1 MSKSGAAKRILL
13 IVEGQ
18 RREPQLLERELEVF
32 GLADERKIVPL
43 GTDIHALL
51 DFIDD
56 EYEGAYEDIDLREVV
71 ADFLDGRVD
80 DAPRLEE
87 ALSGEYTDVL
97 LVFDFDPQDN
107 RFDAERLRRLQSAYC
122 DSTDL
127 GQLYIN
133 YPMVEA
139 YRDFDDV
146 LDQGYLDALVPAGA
160 VFHGSGYKDATA
172 RRRNAFRDVTR
183 ACQFDFARNI
193 ALQASKAQ
201 YLTQGKDP
209 DDCAAWNDD
218 SDLAKAFVEVDLNA
232 LSGRAVDDLGQGRLW
247 ACCTCLLFVAGWP
260 AALNGVW
267 KKALESGLGLG
278 AIRDG
283 VR

>member
-1 MSKSGAAKRILL
+1 MPGAGGSKRILL

-32 GLADERKIVPL
+32 GLADEREIVPL
-43 GTDIHALL
+43 GTDVHALL
-51 DFIDD
+51 DFIDG
-56 EYEGAYEDIDLREVV
+56 EYGGAYEDIDLRGVV
-71 ADFLDGRVD
+71 ADYLGNRADETSELREVLG
-80 DAPRLEE
+80 
-87 ALSGEYTDVL
+87 GEYTDVL

-146 LDQGYLDALVPAGA
+146 LERGYLDAAVPAGA
-160 VFHGSGYKDATA
+160 VFHGSGYKGLTA
-172 RRRNAFRDVTR
+172 RRRNAFQDVTR
-183 ACQFDFARNI
+183 AGQFDFARNV

-209 DDCAAWNDD
+209 DDCVAWNGDV
-218 SDLAKAFVEVDLNA
+218 DLTKAVTEVDLDA
-232 LSGRAVDDLGQGRLW
+232 LLGRAIEDLERGCLW

-267 KKALESGLGLG
+267 RKALESGLGTG
-278 AIRDG
+278 A
-283 VR
+283 

>member
-1 MSKSGAAKRILL
+1 MSSVPRAGRNKRILL

-32 GLADERKIVPL
+32 GLADEREVVPL

-51 DFIDD
+51 DFIDNQ
-56 EYEGAYEDIDLREVV
+56 YGGAYEDIDLREVV
-71 ADFLDGRVD
+71 ADYLGDRDDG
-80 DAPRLEE
+80 ASELG
-87 ALSGEYTDVL
+87 AILCGEYTDVL

-107 RFDAERLRRLQSAYC
+107 RFDAGRLRRLQSVYC

-146 LDQGYLDALVPAGA
+146 LDQGYLDAMVPVDV
-160 VFHGSGYKDATA
+160 VFHGSGYKDLTA
-172 RRRNAFRDVTR
+172 RRRNVFRDVTR
-183 ACQFDFARNI
+183 AGQFDFARNI

-201 YLTQGKDP
+201 YLTQGKYP
-209 DDCAAWNDD
+209 DDCIAWNGDIE
-218 SDLAKAFVEVDLNA
+218 LAKTVAGLDLEA
-232 LSGRAVDDLGQGRLW
+232 LLERAIEDLEQGRLW
-247 ACCTCLLFVAGWP
+247 ACCTCLFFAANWP
-260 AALNGVW
+260 TALNGVW
-267 KKALESGLGLG
+267 KKALESGLGIG
-278 AIRDG
+278 A
-283 VR
+283 

>member
-1 MSKSGAAKRILL
+1 MPGAGGNKRILL

-32 GLADERKIVPL
+32 GLADEREIVPL
-43 GTDIHALL
+43 GTDVHALL
-51 DFIDD
+51 DFIDG
-56 EYEGAYEDIDLREVV
+56 EYGGAYEDIDLRGVV
-71 ADFLDGRVD
+71 ADYLGGRADGT
-80 DAPRLEE
+80 PEHEE
-87 ALSGEYTDVL
+87 ALGGEYTDVL

-146 LDQGYLDALVPAGA
+146 LDQGYLDALVPVGA

-172 RRRNAFRDVTR
+172 RRRNAFQDVTR
-183 ACQFDFARNI
+183 AGQFDFARNV

-201 YLTQGKDP
+201 YLTQDKYP
-209 DDCAAWNDD
+209 DDCIAWSGDIE
-218 SDLAKAFVEVDLNA
+218 LAKTVARLDLEA
-232 LSGRAVDDLGQGRLW
+232 LLERAIEDLEQGRLW
-247 ACCTCLLFVAGWP
+247 ACCTRLFFVANWP
-260 AALNGVW
+260 TALNGVW
-267 KKALESGLGLG
+267 KKALESGLGIG
-278 AIRDG
+278 A
-283 VR
+283 